1 MRVGGTRVGLRG
13 RWVSGAPTEV
23 RRQESDGA
31 EKGGGGDL
39 GIRLNTFGNRSTLTC
54 KDKS

>member
-31 EKGGGGDL
+31 EKGGGGNL